1 MYLALSLIIHSVD
14 VSPQRFSKVVCCEV
28 TSELG
33 IHSSILFTVDYS
45 HTSHVFNII
54 CYTLLKRDFQVT
66 LEKILQN
73 IPETHLRT
81 RA

>member
-1 MYLALSLIIHSVD
+1 VD
-14 VSPQRFSKVVCCEV
+14 VSPQRISKVVFCAV
-28 TSELG
+28 KSEPV
-33 IHSSILFTVDYS
+33 IHSSILLTVDYS

-54 CYTLLKRDFQVT
+54 CYTLFKRDFQVI
-66 LEKILQN
+66 LEKFLEN